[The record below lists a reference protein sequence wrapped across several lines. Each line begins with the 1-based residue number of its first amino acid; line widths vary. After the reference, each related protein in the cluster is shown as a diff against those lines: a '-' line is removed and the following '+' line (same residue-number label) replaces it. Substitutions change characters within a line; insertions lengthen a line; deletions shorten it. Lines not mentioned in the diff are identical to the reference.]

1 MPITKRQ
8 FDLGIDE
15 DIQSWMQKIYALLSN
30 NRESAYS
37 TQEIR
42 ESVVGD
48 VYQAATLNSLDQA
61 LSALVKISAI
71 EKRTVDSTHYYAFG
85 WEFDTDSWVRTEF

>member
-15 DIQSWMQKIYALLSN
+15 VIQSWMQKIYALLSN

-37 TQEIR
+37 SQEIR
-42 ESVVGD
+42 ESLPGD
-48 VYQAATLNSLDQA
+48 AHQGVNLSSFEYALN
-61 LSALVKISAI
+61 ALVKISAI
-71 EKRTVDSTHYYAFG
+71 DKRTVDSTDYYAFG
-85 WEFDTDSWVRTEF
+85 SEFDTSSWIPDV

>member
-15 DIQSWMQKIYALLSN
+15 VIQSWMQKIYALLSD

-37 TQEIR
+37 TEEIR
-42 ESVVGD
+42 ESLPED
-48 VYQAATLNSLDQA
+48 LYQGVTLNLFNHA
-61 LSALVKISAI
+61 LNVLVKISAI
-71 EKRTVDSTHYYAFG
+71 DKRTVDFTDYFAFG
-85 WEFDTDSWVRTEF
+85 SKFDTSSWIPDV